1 MRLTVDFKK
10 LNDQVHRP
18 VHPTRSP
25 RDVIAIIG
33 DAQFFT
39 TLHARHGYWRVPLS
53 DEAKPLTTFISH
65 WGRYRFLRNPQG
77 LISAGDE
84 FNRRTDAAFSSIPKL
99 AKVVDDCLLYDVSFQ
114 THVSHVRDI
123 LVCARKQASRPSAK
137 KFCFCLSEAD
147 FCGYTVSPTG
157 WTMHPSKTSAI
168 REFPLPVNRTDL
180 RSFLGLVNQ
189 FSEFTSHLAEVASLL
204 RGLLKVSNEFRW
216 EASHTNA
223 FNAVKAALVA
233 PPVLAHYQP
242 GLDTRL
248 ETDASTKGLGF
259 ALFQKH
265 PAGWRL
271 VQCGSRFITDT
282 QSRYAMIE
290 LECLAV
296 VWAIVKCHV
305 YLAGSRFELLVDHQ
319 PLVPIFNSYSLDQ
332 VENIRLQRLLLKL
345 RLYQFRTSWRA
356 GKHHAIADAL
366 SRAPVSEPQLTDLL
380 GEAPELHCRSL
391 HICLQHID
399 DATTLRFTEH
409 CIAVVADAD
418 YQCLIRYVEDGFPA
432 SRNDTPPPLQ
442 PYWGGRHHLSVDHG
456 IVLKGNRIVV
466 PTSLRPQVLRDLHA
480 PHQGIVRTK
489 SRARRVVHWPGMSRQ
504 LEDLIR
510 DCQPCRTYQ
519 PSHASEPLLQD
530 RLPTLPFEST
540 SADLFSCQ
548 GWEYLVYSDRLT
560 GWPCVAKI
568 GRTTTSVDVIH
579 SLRRWFADVGVPS
592 VLSTDGAPR
601 FASHRFAEFYR
612 RWQVD
617 HI

>member
-1 MRLTVDFKK
+1 ML
-10 LNDQVHRP
+10 
-18 VHPTRSP
+18 
-25 RDVIAIIG
+25 
-33 DAQFFT
+33 
-39 TLHARHGYWRVPLS
+39 
-53 DEAKPLTTFISH
+53 
-65 WGRYRFLRNPQG
+65 
-77 LISAGDE
+77 
-84 FNRRTDAAFSSIPKL
+84 
-99 AKVVDDCLLYDVSFQ
+99 
-114 THVSHVRDI
+114 
-123 LVCARKQASRPSAK
+123 
-137 KFCFCLSEAD
+137 
-147 FCGYTVSPTG
+147 
-157 WTMHPSKTSAI
+157 PSKTSAI

-204 RGLLKVSNEFRW
+204 RGLLKVSNQFRW

-282 QSRYAMIE
+282 ESRYAMIE
-290 LECLAV
+290 LECLTV

-319 PLVPIFNSYSLDQ
+319 PLVPIFNSYSLNQ

-356 GKHHAIADAL
+356 GKHRAIADAL

-380 GEAPELHCRSL
+380 GEAPKLHCRSL

-489 SRARRVVHWPGMSRQ
+489 SRARQVVHWPGMSRQ

-530 RLPTLPFEST
+530 RLP
-540 SADLFSCQ
+540 
-548 GWEYLVYSDRLT
+548 
-560 GWPCVAKI
+560 
-568 GRTTTSVDVIH
+568 TSVDVIH

-617 HI
+617 HILSTPHFPQSNGHAEAAIKAMKYLVQKTTRNGELDSDEFQRGLLEWRNTPGKSGFSRAQQLFGRPLTSFVIAHRCSFAPNWQQTATALDRARRLDTSTPHTQRFPRSLSTLDETWRHCRHWFSSRLLRQVNKWSCLLEESPPP

>member
-1 MRLTVDFKK
+1 M
-10 LNDQVHRP
+10 
-18 VHPTRSP
+18 
-25 RDVIAIIG
+25 
-33 DAQFFT
+33 
-39 TLHARHGYWRVPLS
+39 
-53 DEAKPLTTFISH
+53 
-65 WGRYRFLRNPQG
+65 
-77 LISAGDE
+77 
-84 FNRRTDAAFSSIPKL
+84 
-99 AKVVDDCLLYDVSFQ
+99 
-114 THVSHVRDI
+114 
-123 LVCARKQASRPSAK
+123 
-137 KFCFCLSEAD
+137 
-147 FCGYTVSPTG
+147 
-157 WTMHPSKTSAI
+157 
-168 REFPLPVNRTDL
+168 
-180 RSFLGLVNQ
+180 
-189 FSEFTSHLAEVASLL
+189 
-204 RGLLKVSNEFRW
+204 
-216 EASHTNA
+216 
-223 FNAVKAALVA
+223 
-233 PPVLAHYQP
+233 
-242 GLDTRL
+242 
-248 ETDASTKGLGF
+248 
-259 ALFQKH
+259 
-265 PAGWRL
+265 
-271 VQCGSRFITDT
+271 
-282 QSRYAMIE
+282 
-290 LECLAV
+290 
-296 VWAIVKCHV
+296 
-305 YLAGSRFELLVDHQ
+305 
-319 PLVPIFNSYSLDQ
+319 
-332 VENIRLQRLLLKL
+332 ENIRLQRLLLKL
-345 RLYQFRTSWRA
+345 RLYQFHTSWRA

-617 HI
+617 HILSTPHFPQSNGHAEAAIKAMKYLVQKTTRNGELDSDEFQRGLLEWRNTPGKSGFSRAQQLFGRPLTSFVIAHRRSFAPTWQQTATALDRARRLDTSTPHTQRFPRSLSTLDETWRHCRHWFSSRLLCQVNKWSCLLEESPPLRPYRSLVPTPPEMSIAQSVAQSVALSVAQSVAQSGPTSQLPAPVPRRSSRTRRAPDRLNVHSTSGPSYI